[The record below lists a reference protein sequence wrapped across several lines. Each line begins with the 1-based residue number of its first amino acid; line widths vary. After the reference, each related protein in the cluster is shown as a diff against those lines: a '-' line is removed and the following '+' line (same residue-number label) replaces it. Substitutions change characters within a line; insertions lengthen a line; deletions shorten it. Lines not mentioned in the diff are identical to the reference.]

1 MTLRKRPKTDYTI
14 LPDVAMAI
22 AEAARLSGAKSAS
35 RFVEDTM
42 MEKATAIIFKH
53 AQSQSL
59 DTCSNQS
66 TNHK

>member
-14 LPDVAMAI
+14 LPEVVIAI
-22 AEAARLSGAKSAS
+22 SEAARISGAKSAS

-42 MEKATAIIFKH
+42 KEKATAIIAKY
-53 AQSQSL
+53 AQSASL
-59 DTCSNQS
+59 DKS